1 MCVRF
6 ILLESATQATDNRE
20 TMSKAPDII
29 TSIDMSSSEML
40 WSRANGGIY
49 VIVRPLPNIQK
60 KLFGSVYLPF
70 CPLLLVDAVGADNLS
85 TSLSLLIMVHGIS
98 ISIMAPVLGKCLHY
112 LCLFSIAW

>member
-60 KLFGSVYLPF
+60 N
-70 CPLLLVDAVGADNLS
+70 GADNLS